1 MSIKSVPEPETVKDP
16 ILEPTFGEFT
26 KFDRLKSEIVS
37 FIVIPAKQEQKM
49 KAVKIL
55 EKLAKRNSKSFKKE
69 TWPKKPN
76 LKYFSKENRTILD
89 NVDRNVSNM
98 SRSKSVMHFSQVEVS
113 DSIEDLDTKLVRSNS
128 SDALLYFGQNPILK
142 HPINY
147 NGDYSDSDRNDSD
160 DSDLSEATPYAKNE
174 FKLPKSKRLN
184 TPKILLGNTDKAKLE
199 LKTAEELV
207 NNVDDNKKAVSIE
220 EVIEL
225 TLLHAQQMHI
235 LQDEYESQLNS
246 AKVTNHTYRIE
257 MEENALKMQ
266 HNFNMMQEENQRLS
280 LEISQMNEQIEAL
293 NLKLTERGKTPAA
306 KNTLKKSD
314 VANSPK
320 IAQEE
325 IKSNVNDQM
334 TVLEVNEKPYKRVIQ
349 NESKNTILPPI
360 KPPAFSSPVFEM
372 NVRYSKQV
380 LRETKVEHRKQLEKT
395 A

>member
-1 MSIKSVPEPETVKDP
+1 
-16 ILEPTFGEFT
+16 
-26 KFDRLKSEIVS
+26 
-37 FIVIPAKQEQKM
+37 
-49 KAVKIL
+49 
-55 EKLAKRNSKSFKKE
+55 
-69 TWPKKPN
+69 
-76 LKYFSKENRTILD
+76 
-89 NVDRNVSNM
+89 
-98 SRSKSVMHFSQVEVS
+98 
-113 DSIEDLDTKLVRSNS
+113 
-128 SDALLYFGQNPILK
+128 
-142 HPINY
+142 
-147 NGDYSDSDRNDSD
+147 
-160 DSDLSEATPYAKNE
+160 
-174 FKLPKSKRLN
+174 
-184 TPKILLGNTDKAKLE
+184 
-199 LKTAEELV
+199 
-207 NNVDDNKKAVSIE
+207 
-220 EVIEL
+220 
-225 TLLHAQQMHI
+225 MHI

-257 MEENALKMQ
+257 MEENTLKMQ

-306 KNTLKKSD
+306 KNTLKESD

-334 TVLEVNEKPYKRVIQ
+334 TVLEVHEKPYKRVIQ
-349 NESKNTILPPI
+349 NESKNTILPPV